1 MIRDTNAINVYE
13 CFESQTGQL
22 RLKPQESKELF
33 SQLYSFITRIVN
45 IKFWKIILMIVI
57 FLCISFYNISI
68 VNSLLLP
75 VPFRIKIFFLTH
87 YVLLSQTNITRVC
100 NDMSRASRFVSDY
113 QAYY

>member
-13 CFESQTGQL
+13 CSESQTGQL

-45 IKFWKIILMIVI
+45 IKFWKIILVIVI
-57 FLCISFYNISI
+57 LLCISIYNISI

-75 VPFRIKIFFLTH
+75 MTFIIKIFFLAH

-100 NDMSRASRFVSDY
+100 NDVSRLSRFVSGR
-113 QAYY
+113 

>member
-13 CFESQTGQL
+13 CSESQTGQL

-45 IKFWKIILMIVI
+45 IKFWKIILVIVI
-57 FLCISFYNISI
+57 LLCISIYNISI

-75 VPFRIKIFFLTH
+75 MTFIIKVFFLTH

-100 NDMSRASRFVSDY
+100 NDVSRLSRFISDR
-113 QAYY
+113 